1 MKQALLDTD
10 TVSYFLKGNK
20 EIVITL
26 NKYLLEFCSINI
38 SIVTYYE
45 ILNGLYY
52 KNAKK
57 QLEKFMLFIDF
68 SHVVPLTKKSATIAA
83 NITAKLKKNGNFIG
97 HNDVLIAGI
106 AIENDYT
113 LITNNT
119 NHFSRIENLEIDN
132 WKLT

>member
-20 EIVITL
+20 NVITTL
-26 NKYLLEFCSINI
+26 KKYLLEFGTINI
-38 SIVTYYE
+38 SIITYYE

-52 KNAKK
+52 KNAQR
-57 QLEKFMLFIDF
+57 QLEKFMAFIDF
-68 SHVVPLTKKSATIAA
+68 SNVIPLTKNSATIAA
-83 NITAKLKKNGNFIG
+83 NITAELKKNGNFIG

-106 AIENDYT
+106 AIENNYT

-132 WKLT
+132 WKLS